1 LRSSAISSPTPT
13 ASPLYMQLAN
23 KLSAGI
29 TSGDWRANEA
39 LPSER
44 MLSDMLD
51 ISRVTARKAIDMLCE
66 RGMLTRRR
74 GSGTY
79 ITPKLEQP
87 LSRLTSFSEELSQR
101 GFTAG
106 SRWLEHPARLHR
118 PARARRRRPRHH
130 GRRRRRRTWRAPA
143 REARHHQPAR
153 HHHDRAAEDLE
164 RALDAIGALPAG
176 ARAGAKRACSAC
188 TSKARTSTP
197 ASWAR
202 SRLRAAASLDEVRAG
217 CLAPMRLI
225 TLAPEIPGTWMLV
238 RRCARRHPRADRPHQ
253 RHLRRRRGRR

>member
-1 LRSSAISSPTPT
+1 MLAQLSDFKPDADSLT
-13 ASPLYMQLAN
+13 PLYMQLAN
-23 KLSAGI
+23 KLSSGI

-106 SRWLEHPARLHR
+106 SRWLERDIGMAVPLELLSLGLSPNVPVARLKR
-118 PARARRRRPRHH
+118 LRTADDVVMAIETTTIPASYMPDPN
-130 GRRRRRRTWRAPA
+130 GVTDSLYGYL
-143 REARHHQPAR
+143 EARGAVPV
-153 HHHDRAAEDLE
+153 
-164 RALDAIGALPAG
+164 RALQHIRAVNASAEQARLAGLPPGAAMLHITRVSYLESG
-176 ARAGAKRACSAC
+176 AAVELTHSYC
-188 TSKARTSTP
+188 
-197 ASWAR
+197 R
-202 SRLRAAASLDEVRAG
+202 SDYYEFVAES
-217 CLAPMRLI
+217 
-225 TLAPEIPGTWMLV
+225 
-238 RRCARRHPRADRPHQ
+238 RR
-253 RHLRRRRGRR
+253 

>member
-1 LRSSAISSPTPT
+1 MTMLAQLREFKPDADSLT
-13 ASPLYMQLAN
+13 PLYMQLAN
-23 KLSAGI
+23 KLSSSI

-106 SRWLEHPARLHR
+106 SRWLEREIGIAAPLELLSLGLSPNMPVVRLKRLRTADDVVMAIETTTIPSAHMPDPNGVTDSLYGYLESRGAIPMRALQHIRAVNASAEQARLAGLPPGAAMLHITR
-118 PARARRRRPRHH
+118 VSYLESGAAVELTHSYCRSDYYEFVAESRR
-130 GRRRRRRTWRAPA
+130 
-143 REARHHQPAR
+143 
-153 HHHDRAAEDLE
+153 
-164 RALDAIGALPAG
+164 
-176 ARAGAKRACSAC
+176 
-188 TSKARTSTP
+188 
-197 ASWAR
+197 
-202 SRLRAAASLDEVRAG
+202 
-217 CLAPMRLI
+217 
-225 TLAPEIPGTWMLV
+225 
-238 RRCARRHPRADRPHQ
+238 
-253 RHLRRRRGRR
+253 

>member
-1 LRSSAISSPTPT
+1 MIEQLSDFKPDADSVT
-13 ASPLYMQLAN
+13 PLYMQLAN

-106 SRWLEHPARLHR
+106 SRWIERETGAAAPLELLSLGLSPNMPVVRLKRLRTADDVVMAIETTTIPASYMPDPKGVTDSLYGYLEARGAIPMRALQHIRAVNATAEQARLAGLEPGAAMLHITR
-118 PARARRRRPRHH
+118 VSYLESGAAVELTHSYCRSDYYEFVAESRR
-130 GRRRRRRTWRAPA
+130 
-143 REARHHQPAR
+143 
-153 HHHDRAAEDLE
+153 
-164 RALDAIGALPAG
+164 
-176 ARAGAKRACSAC
+176 
-188 TSKARTSTP
+188 
-197 ASWAR
+197 
-202 SRLRAAASLDEVRAG
+202 
-217 CLAPMRLI
+217 
-225 TLAPEIPGTWMLV
+225 
-238 RRCARRHPRADRPHQ
+238 
-253 RHLRRRRGRR
+253 

>member
-1 LRSSAISSPTPT
+1 MLAQLSDFKPDASSLT
-13 ASPLYMQLAN
+13 PLYMQLAN
-23 KLSAGI
+23 KLSSGI

-101 GFTAG
+101 GFIAG
-106 SRWLEHPARLHR
+106 SRWLERDIGIAAPLELLSLGLSPNMPVVRLKRLRTADDVVMAIETTTIPAIHMPDPNSVTDSLYGYLESRGAIPMRALQHIRAVNASAEQARL
-118 PARARRRRPRHH
+118 
-130 GRRRRRRTWRAPA
+130 
-143 REARHHQPAR
+143 
-153 HHHDRAAEDLE
+153 
-164 RALDAIGALPAG
+164 AG
-176 ARAGAKRACSAC
+176 
-188 TSKARTSTP
+188 
-197 ASWAR
+197 
-202 SRLRAAASLDEVRAG
+202 
-217 CLAPMRLI
+217 LAPGAAMLHI
-225 TLAPEIPGTWMLV
+225 TRVSYLESGAAVELTHSYCRSDYYEFV
-238 RRCARRHPRADRPHQ
+238 AESRR
-253 RHLRRRRGRR
+253 

>member
-1 LRSSAISSPTPT
+1 MLAQLSDFKPDADSVT
-13 ASPLYMQLAN
+13 PLYMQLAN
-23 KLSAGI
+23 KLSSGI

-44 MLSDMLD
+44 MLSDMLA

-106 SRWLEHPARLHR
+106 SRWLERETGIAAPLELLSLGLSPNMPVVRLKRLRTADEVVMAIETTTIPAIHMPDPHSVTDSLYGYLEARGAIPMRALQHIRAVNASAEQARLANLLPGAAMLHITR
-118 PARARRRRPRHH
+118 VSYLESGAAVELTHSYCRSDYYEFVAESRR
-130 GRRRRRRTWRAPA
+130 
-143 REARHHQPAR
+143 
-153 HHHDRAAEDLE
+153 
-164 RALDAIGALPAG
+164 
-176 ARAGAKRACSAC
+176 
-188 TSKARTSTP
+188 
-197 ASWAR
+197 
-202 SRLRAAASLDEVRAG
+202 
-217 CLAPMRLI
+217 
-225 TLAPEIPGTWMLV
+225 
-238 RRCARRHPRADRPHQ
+238 
-253 RHLRRRRGRR
+253 